1 MGTRKS
7 TGDARP
13 AGPPAAIARRPAR
26 AGSAGA
32 AKSIRLNE
40 NEIYRRIYD
49 AVLDHRLQPGTKLKE
64 VALAEAFGAN
74 RGVVR
79 KVLTRLAYDRLVA
92 LRPNRGAVVA
102 IPSVEEAR
110 DLFAARRAA
119 EAAIVDAVTRNI
131 ARAEL
136 KELRA
141 LAESEREAYR
151 CGEVRKGLKLSLKF
165 HRQLAAIAGNGVLAE
180 FLDQLIARTPL
191 VVLAYRGR
199 GADRTCSIDEHI
211 EIIDAIATGNVAKA
225 VAAMTSHLE
234 SLEGQLDLS
243 DDSET
248 STDLVALFG
257 ADGD

>member
-13 AGPPAAIARRPAR
+13 AGPPAAIARPPAR
-26 AGSAGA
+26 AGGAGR

-64 VALAEAFGAN
+64 VALAETFGAN

-102 IPSVEEAR
+102 IPSADEGR

-211 EIIDAIATGNVAKA
+211 EIIDAIATGNVATA

-243 DDSET
+243 DDTET

>member
-1 MGTRKS
+1 
-7 TGDARP
+7 
-13 AGPPAAIARRPAR
+13 
-26 AGSAGA
+26 
-32 AKSIRLNE
+32 
-40 NEIYRRIYD
+40 
-49 AVLDHRLQPGTKLKE
+49 
-64 VALAEAFGAN
+64 
-74 RGVVR
+74 
-79 KVLTRLAYDRLVA
+79 
-92 LRPNRGAVVA
+92 
-102 IPSVEEAR
+102 
-110 DLFAARRAA
+110 
-119 EAAIVDAVTRNI
+119 
-131 ARAEL
+131 
-136 KELRA
+136 
-141 LAESEREAYR
+141 
-151 CGEVRKGLKLSLKF
+151 VRKGLKLSLKF

-243 DDSET
+243 DEAET